1 MLAVMKYVVDDNFVF
16 QQHSAPWHGS
26 RDTVQL
32 LQRVTLN
39 FISPE
44 PAGLPTAHGWTQ
56 LITRFWGNK

>member
-44 PAGLPTAHGWTQ
+44 PAGLPTAHG
-56 LITRFWGNK
+56 